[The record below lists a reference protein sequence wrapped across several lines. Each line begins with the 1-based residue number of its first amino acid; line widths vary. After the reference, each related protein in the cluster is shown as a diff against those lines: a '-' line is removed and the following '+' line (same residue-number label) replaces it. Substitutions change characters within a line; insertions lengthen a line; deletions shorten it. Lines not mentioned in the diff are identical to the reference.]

1 MRLLKRINKCKK
13 EGLLIAQFL
22 LAITLTGC
30 SRTVVQTV
38 KIDSFCDGKY
48 ESIYTQRLDKKDF
61 DNITKIRQTED
72 YRITIDKFID
82 HTTIHEKEYEQC
94 HKDNT
99 QEGKGK

>member
-1 MRLLKRINKCKK
+1 MRLLKRLNKFKK

-22 LAITLTGC
+22 LLITLTGC
-30 SRTVVQTV
+30 TTTGVQTV

-94 HKDNT
+94 HQSNT
-99 QEGKGK
+99 QERKGE